1 MEEKTTMNL
10 SNKSTSQLIYTAADG
25 SYALQAQ
32 VLLKSLVITQNTPTT
47 LKIFGNGWA
56 KADINRLQSIANAT
70 VNVEVLPVDDKS
82 FSGVKLESGFPLAT
96 AYNILAPVH
105 LLKETGRALYL
116 DADMVV
122 VEDLASLFQL
132 KMEFAVGAVL
142 DAHVAIIGAPSMW
155 RPWREEKIDPLTP
168 YFNTGTIL
176 IDLDRWREERITELT
191 LDYLAKYQ
199 LPCVDQ
205 DAINLVLRGKFDR
218 LEPRY
223 NAMPYHLLTM
233 FRNVDLVESDEA
245 IGRAINDPAIVH
257 YHRSFFGKP
266 WTYGATHPGT
276 KLWRQLASEVNPR
289 WRRSFDAF
297 NYLRGKGARF
307 AKMTKT
313 DGRMIQLTKSALRRN
328 GNSS

>member
-1 MEEKTTMNL
+1 MNA
-10 SNKSTSQLIYTAADG
+10 STQSASQLIYTAADG

-32 VLLKSLVITQNTPTT
+32 VLLRSLVITQNKSTV
-47 LKIFGNGWA
+47 LKIFGNRWA
-56 KADINRLQSIANAT
+56 KEEINRLQSIADTT
-70 VNVEVLPVDDKS
+70 VSVEVLPVDDEV
-82 FSGVKLESGFPLAT
+82 FSGVRLESGFPLAT

-105 LLKETGRALYL
+105 LLKESGRALYL

-122 VEDLASLFQL
+122 VEDLSPLFQRTL
-132 KMEFAVGAVL
+132 KYSVGAVL
-142 DAHVAIIGAPSMW
+142 DAHIAVIGAPSMW
-155 RPWREEKIDPLTP
+155 RPWREEVIDPLTP
-168 YFNTGTIL
+168 YLNTGTLL

-191 LDYLAKYQ
+191 LEYLAKYQ

-205 DAINLVLRGKFDR
+205 DAINLVLRGKFDQ

-233 FRNVDLVESDEA
+233 FRNVDLVESDTA

-276 KLWRQLASEVNPR
+276 KLWRQLASEVNPK
-289 WRRSFDAF
+289 WRRSFDSF

-313 DGRMIQLTKSALRRN
+313 DKRMIQLTKSSLRRI
-328 GNSS
+328 GIC

>member
-1 MEEKTTMNL
+1 MEEQALMNA
-10 SNKSTSQLIYTAADG
+10 STQSASQLIYTAADG

-32 VLLKSLVITQNTPTT
+32 VLLRSLVITQNKSTV
-47 LKIFGNGWA
+47 LKIFGNRWA
-56 KADINRLQSIANAT
+56 KEEINRLQSIADTT
-70 VNVEVLPVDDKS
+70 VSVEVLPVDDEV
-82 FSGVKLESGFPLAT
+82 FSGVRLESGFPLAT

-105 LLKETGRALYL
+105 LLKESGRALYL

-122 VEDLASLFQL
+122 VEDLSPLFQRTL
-132 KMEFAVGAVL
+132 KYSVGAVL
-142 DAHVAIIGAPSMW
+142 DAHIAVIGAPSMW
-155 RPWREEKIDPLTP
+155 RPWREEVIDPLTP
-168 YFNTGTIL
+168 YLNTGTLL

-191 LDYLAKYQ
+191 LEYLAKYQ

-205 DAINLVLRGKFDR
+205 DAINLVLRGKFDQ

-233 FRNVDLVESDEA
+233 FRNVDLVESDTA

-276 KLWRQLASEVNPR
+276 KLWRQLASEVNPK
-289 WRRSFDAF
+289 WRRSFDSF

-313 DGRMIQLTKSALRRN
+313 DKRMIQLTKSSLRRI
-328 GNSS
+328 GIC

>member
-1 MEEKTTMNL
+1 MDA
-10 SNKSTSQLIYTAADG
+10 STQSPSQLIYTAADG

-32 VLLKSLVITQNTPTT
+32 VLLKSLVITQTKPTI

-56 KADINRLQSIANAT
+56 EAEITRLHSIANAT
-70 VNVEVLPVDDKS
+70 VKVEVLPVNDEA

-105 LLKETGRALYL
+105 LLQESGRALYL

-122 VEDLASLFQL
+122 VEDLSPLFQL
-132 KMEFAVGAVL
+132 KMDYAIGAVL

-155 RPWREEKIDPLTP
+155 RPWREEKIDPMTP
-168 YFNTGTIL
+168 YLNTGTLL
-176 IDLDRWREERITELT
+176 IDLDRWRTERITELT
-191 LDYLAKYQ
+191 LEYLAQYQ

-205 DAINLVLRGKFDR
+205 DAINLVLRGKFDQ

-245 IGRAINDPAIVH
+245 IGKAISEPAIVH

-276 KLWRQLASEVNPR
+276 KLWRQLASDVNPK
-289 WRRSFDAF
+289 WRRSFDSF

-313 DGRMIQLTKSALRRN
+313 DTRMIQLTKSSLQRA
-328 GNSS
+328 GDGK

>member
-1 MEEKTTMNL
+1 MNA
-10 SNKSTSQLIYTAADG
+10 STQSASQLIYTAADG

-32 VLLKSLVITQNTPTT
+32 VLLKSLVITQNKSTV

-56 KADINRLQSIANAT
+56 KEEINRLQSIADTT
-70 VNVEVLPVDDKS
+70 VSVEVLPVDDDV

-105 LLKETGRALYL
+105 LLKESGRALYL

-122 VEDLASLFQL
+122 IEDLSPLFQRTL
-132 KMEFAVGAVL
+132 KYAVGAVL
-142 DAHVAIIGAPSMW
+142 DAHIAVIGAPSMW
-155 RPWREEKIDPLTP
+155 RPWREEAIDPLTP
-168 YFNTGTIL
+168 YLNTGTLL

-191 LDYLAKYQ
+191 LGYLAKYQ

-205 DAINLVLRGKFDR
+205 DAINLVLRGKFDQ

-223 NAMPYHLLTM
+223 NSMPYHLLTM
-233 FRNVDLVESDEA
+233 FRNVDLVESDTA

-276 KLWRQLASEVNPR
+276 KLWRQLASEVNPK
-289 WRRSFDAF
+289 WRRSFDLF

-313 DGRMIQLTKSALRRN
+313 DKRMIQLTKSSLRRN
-328 GNSS
+328 GIC

>member
-1 MEEKTTMNL
+1 MNA
-10 SNKSTSQLIYTAADG
+10 STQSASQLIYTAADG

-32 VLLKSLVITQNTPTT
+32 VLLRSLVITQNKSTV
-47 LKIFGNGWA
+47 LKIFGNRWA
-56 KADINRLQSIANAT
+56 KEEINRLQSIADTT
-70 VNVEVLPVDDKS
+70 VSVEVLPVDDEV
-82 FSGVKLESGFPLAT
+82 FSGVRLESGFPLAT

-105 LLKETGRALYL
+105 LLKESGRTLYL

-122 VEDLASLFQL
+122 VEDLSPLFQRTL
-132 KMEFAVGAVL
+132 KYSVGAVL
-142 DAHVAIIGAPSMW
+142 DAHIAVIGAPSMW
-155 RPWREEKIDPLTP
+155 RPWREEVIDPLTP
-168 YFNTGTIL
+168 YLNTGTLL

-191 LDYLAKYQ
+191 LEYLAKYQ

-205 DAINLVLRGKFDR
+205 DAINLVLRGKFDQ

-233 FRNVDLVESDEA
+233 FRNVDLVESDTA

-276 KLWRQLASEVNPR
+276 KLWRQLASEVNPK
-289 WRRSFDAF
+289 WRRSFDSF

-313 DGRMIQLTKSALRRN
+313 DKRMIQLTKSSLRRN
-328 GNSS
+328 GIC

>member
-1 MEEKTTMNL
+1 MNA
-10 SNKSTSQLIYTAADG
+10 STQSASQLIYTAADG
-25 SYALQAQ
+25 NYALQAQ
-32 VLLKSLVITQNTPTT
+32 VLLRSLVITQNKPTV
-47 LKIFGNGWA
+47 LKIFGNGWT
-56 KADINRLQSIANAT
+56 KEEINRLQSIADTT
-70 VNVEVLPVDDKS
+70 VSVEVLPVDDEA

-105 LLKETGRALYL
+105 LLQETGRALYL

-122 VEDLASLFQL
+122 IESLEPLFQL
-132 KMEFAVGAVL
+132 AMKFAVGAVL
-142 DAHVAIIGAPSMW
+142 DAHVAVIGAPSMW
-155 RPWREEKIDPLTP
+155 RPWREENINPLTP
-168 YFNTGTIL
+168 YLNTGTLL
-176 IDLDRWREERITELT
+176 IDLERWREERITELT
-191 LDYLAKYQ
+191 LGYLATYQ

-205 DAINLVLRGKFDR
+205 DAINLVLRGKFDQ

-233 FRNVDLVESDEA
+233 FRNVDLVESDAA

-276 KLWRQLASEVNPR
+276 KLWRQLASEVNPK
-289 WRRSFDAF
+289 WRRSFDSF

-313 DGRMIQLTKSALRRN
+313 DKRMIQLTKSSLRRN
-328 GNSS
+328 GIC

>member
-1 MEEKTTMNL
+1 MNA
-10 SNKSTSQLIYTAADG
+10 STQSASQLIYTAADG

-32 VLLKSLVITQNTPTT
+32 VLLKSLVITQNESTV

-56 KADINRLQSIANAT
+56 KEEINRLQSIADTT
-70 VNVEVLPVDDKS
+70 VSVEVLPVDDEV

-105 LLKETGRALYL
+105 LLKESGRALYL

-122 VEDLASLFQL
+122 VEDLSPLFQRTL
-132 KMEFAVGAVL
+132 KYSVGAVL
-142 DAHVAIIGAPSMW
+142 DAHIAVIGAPSMW
-155 RPWREEKIDPLTP
+155 RPWREEVIDPLTP
-168 YFNTGTIL
+168 YLNTGTLL

-191 LDYLAKYQ
+191 LEYLAKYQ

-205 DAINLVLRGKFDR
+205 DAINLVLRGKFDQ

-233 FRNVDLVESDEA
+233 FRNVDLVESDTA

-276 KLWRQLASEVNPR
+276 KLWRQLASEVNPK
-289 WRRSFDAF
+289 WRRSFDSF

-313 DGRMIQLTKSALRRN
+313 DKRMIQLTKSSLRRN
-328 GNSS
+328 GIC

>member
-1 MEEKTTMNL
+1 M
-10 SNKSTSQLIYTAADG
+10 SAPQLIYTAADG

-32 VLLKSLVITQNTPTT
+32 VLVRSLVLTQNKPTVV
-47 LKIFGNGWA
+47 KIFGNGWA
-56 KADINRLQSIANAT
+56 QSELKRLESVTSSMVQAQ
-70 VNVEVLPVDDKS
+70 VLPVRDES
-82 FSGVKLESGFPLAT
+82 FADVKLESGFPLAT

-105 LLKETGRALYL
+105 LLQESGRALYL

-122 VEDLASLFQL
+122 VEDLEPLFQL
-132 KMEFAVGAVL
+132 VMKHAVGAVL
-142 DAHVAIIGAPSMW
+142 DAHVAVIGAPSMW
-155 RPWREEKIDPLTP
+155 RPWREEGIDPLTP
-168 YFNTGTIL
+168 YLNTGTLL
-176 IDLDRWREERITELT
+176 IDLDRWREEHITELT
-191 LDYLAKYQ
+191 LEYLAKYQ

-233 FRNVDLVESDEA
+233 FRNVDLVESDVA

-276 KLWRQLASEVNPR
+276 KLWRQLASDVNPK
-289 WRRSFDAF
+289 WRRSFDSF

-313 DGRMIQLTKSALRRN
+313 DKRTSVLTKASIKMK
-328 GNSS
+328 NSGSNS

>member
-1 MEEKTTMNL
+1 MSEP
-10 SNKSTSQLIYTAADG
+10 QLIYTAADG
-25 SYALQAQ
+25 NYALQAQ
-32 VLLKSLVITQNTPTT
+32 VLVRSLVLTQNVPTVV
-47 LKIFGNGWA
+47 KIFGNGWA
-56 KADINRLQSIANAT
+56 PSELKRLESVTSNMVQAQVFPVRDESFAD
-70 VNVEVLPVDDKS
+70 
-82 FSGVKLESGFPLAT
+82 VKLESGFPLAT

-105 LLKETGRALYL
+105 LLTESGRALYL

-122 VEDLASLFQL
+122 VEDLAPLFQQQ
-132 KMEFAVGAVL
+132 MNHAVGAVL
-142 DAHVAIIGAPSMW
+142 DAHVAVIGAPSMW
-155 RPWREEKIDPLTP
+155 RPWREEGIDPLTP
-168 YFNTGTIL
+168 YLNTGTLL
-176 IDLDRWREERITELT
+176 IDLDRWRDERITELT
-191 LDYLAKYQ
+191 LEYLAKYQ

-233 FRNVDLVESDEA
+233 FRNVDLVESDVS
-245 IGRAINDPAIVH
+245 IGRAINEPAIVH

-276 KLWRQLASEVNPR
+276 KLWRQLASDVNPK
-289 WRRSFDAF
+289 WRRSFDSF

-313 DGRMIQLTKSALRRN
+313 DHRMIPLTTSSLRKK
-328 GNSS
+328 GNN